1 MRFAASLA
9 LAVGLGIAFPANCG
23 PGIVSVLPHET
34 DPAIRESDPPHRIFL
49 DSSVP
54 PRGQLLVFLP
64 GTGAG
69 TSDQDEF
76 GRTAASL
83 GYHVVYLMY
92 PNDVPAAVCQDDED
106 ENAFEKFRRE
116 IIQGGDLDSRVAVD
130 RANSIENR
138 LVKLVRWLAVN
149 RSGAGWEQFLDGNEP
164 AWQKIALAGHSQGG
178 GHAQLLAKD
187 HAVARVVVLGSP
199 KDYSLR
205 HGRPA
210 AWYGSGQTPS
220 VRMFAFVHVQDTQAI
235 SHAQQVQNL
244 RASGLD
250 TIADTDERAPPFDN
264 AHVLTTNHPGRPVN
278 SGLAHL
284 GLVFDFTLP
293 RGPDGQPVYRP
304 VWIYM
309 LTASVDD

>member
-1 MRFAASLA
+1 MGLAALLA
-9 LAVGLGIAFPANCG
+9 LVAGLD
-23 PGIVSVLPHET
+23 IVSVLPHET
-34 DPAIRESDPPHRIFL
+34 DSAIRESDPPHRIFF
-49 DSSVP
+49 DAAVP
-54 PRGQLLVFLP
+54 ARGQLLVFLP
-64 GTGAG
+64 GTGAT

-76 GRTAASL
+76 GRTGASL
-83 GYHVVYLMY
+83 GYHVVYLAY

-116 IIQGGDLDSRVAVD
+116 IIQGGDLDPRVAVD

-138 LVKLVRWLAVN
+138 LVKLVQWLAAN
-149 RSGAGWEQFLDGNEP
+149 RADEGWAQFLEEKGP
-164 AWQKIALAGHSQGG
+164 AWERVVLAGHSQGG

-210 AWYGSGQTPS
+210 AWYGGGATPS
-220 VRMFAFVHVQDTQAI
+220 ARMFAFVHEQDTQAI
-235 SHAQQVQNL
+235 SHAQQMENL

-250 TIADTDERAPPFDN
+250 STADTDESAPPYGH
-264 AHVLTTNHPGRPVN
+264 AHILTTDQPGRAIN

-293 RGPDGQPVYRP
+293 RGSDGRPVYRP

-309 LTASVDD
+309 LTEPASD